1 MATQYVMQRD
11 TSPWRIQ
18 VWVAFGVSAFACL
31 YGAFGLP
38 GGELDRAFLGI
49 GFLFSV
55 FASFAVAK
63 TVRDNR
69 DGQVDTAGWVIA
81 VWVAL
86 ACALSLTA
94 WGLFRMTLDPWLKR
108 YMVISWLFLVS
119 TTFTLAKTLR
129 DGHEADLLDGRGPS
143 KRLPPSESP

>member
-18 VWVAFGVSAFACL
+18 VWTAFAVSAFACL
-31 YGAFGLP
+31 YGAFALP
-38 GGELDRAFLGI
+38 GDEIDRAFIGI

-69 DGQVDTAGWVIA
+69 DQQVDTMGWVIA

-94 WGLFRMTLDPWLKR
+94 WGLLRMTLDPWLKR
-108 YMVISWLFLVS
+108 YMILSWLFLVS

-129 DGHEADLLDGRGPS
+129 DAHEADLLEGRGPA
-143 KRLPPSESP
+143 RRVQAEES

>member
-18 VWVAFGVSAFACL
+18 VWTAFGISAFACL
-31 YGAFGLP
+31 YGAMGLP

-86 ACALSLTA
+86 ACALGLTA

-129 DGHEADLLDGRGPS
+129 DGHEADLLEGRNAG
-143 KRLPPSESP
+143 KRLPPSEPQ